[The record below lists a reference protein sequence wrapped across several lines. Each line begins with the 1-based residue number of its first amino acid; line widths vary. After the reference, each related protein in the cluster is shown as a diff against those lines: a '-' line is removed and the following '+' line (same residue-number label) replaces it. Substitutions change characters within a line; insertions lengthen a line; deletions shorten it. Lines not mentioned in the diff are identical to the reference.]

1 MTEGIP
7 FLWIAFCTIAPWAG
21 RGVGEMYQALYRKWR
36 PRTFEDVVGQ
46 EHITTTLKNE
56 IRLGRISHAYLL
68 MGSRG
73 TGKTTCARL
82 IAKAVNCLA
91 PVDGNP
97 CGECEVCKGIESGS
111 LTDVVE
117 IDAASNNG
125 VADIRDLREET
136 NFLPS
141 VTKYRV
147 YIIDECHMLNIGAGA
162 AVNALLKILEEP
174 PEHVIFILATTEVQK
189 VPATIQSRCQRFDF
203 KRIPTADIA
212 ARLLYIAGEE
222 RIPLEP
228 EAAALI
234 ARLSDGGMRDA
245 LSLLDLCRAGEGT
258 ITPQAVSRAAGLI
271 GQDHLFQL
279 AGAIAK
285 GDLSETLDLIARVGE
300 QSVEYDRLCGQL
312 VTHFRNLLMVLS
324 SRQPEELIVCLPE
337 TLEQYRLQAGEY
349 TPNRLIYAIRV
360 LQEAQNA
367 MTRTTSRRAELEMA
381 AIRLCDPRLDR
392 SPEALL
398 DRIEK
403 LEARLNAALAGGF
416 SPAAAPSAGVKA
428 EAVPPVVTQAPSAV
442 SASAPAPAA
451 RAKPAPEK
459 VPSPPPPPPPKADPE
474 KAAAPF
480 SQWGEVLERLGK
492 INPPAKGALVD
503 TIAYL
508 SGGRVLIASENP
520 VFRELLRDNELTRNS
535 LKQAIMEVTGTRY
548 GIGPYTGPLPA
559 ARPEAEKKPAPVEDI
574 IRKAREAGVPV
585 NIE

>member
-1 MTEGIP
+1 
-7 FLWIAFCTIAPWAG
+7 
-21 RGVGEMYQALYRKWR
+21 MYQALYRKWR

>member
-1 MTEGIP
+1 
-7 FLWIAFCTIAPWAG
+7 
-21 RGVGEMYQALYRKWR
+21 MYQALYRRWR
-36 PRTFEDVVGQ
+36 PRTFGDVVGQ
-46 EHITTTLKNE
+46 EHITATLKNE
-56 IRLGRISHAYLL
+56 VRQGRTAHAYLL

-82 IAKAVNCLA
+82 IAKAVNCLSPA
-91 PVDGNP
+91 DGDP
-97 CGECEVCKGIESGS
+97 CGECEVCKGIEAGS
-111 LTDVVE
+111 MVDVVE

-125 VADIRDLREET
+125 VDSIRDLREEA
-136 NFLPS
+136 NFLPN

-147 YIIDECHMLNIGAGA
+147 YIIDECHMLSVG
-162 AVNALLKILEEP
+162 AVNALLKVLEEP

-203 KRIPTADIA
+203 KRIPTAVIA
-212 ARLLYIAGEE
+212 ARLSYIAGEE
-222 RIPLEP
+222 DIPLDP

-245 LSLLDLCRAGEGT
+245 LSLLDLCRASGGP
-258 ITPQAVSRAAGLI
+258 ITPQTVSRAAGLI

-279 AGAIAK
+279 AESIAK
-285 GDLSETLDLIARVGE
+285 GDLSGTLDLIARVGG

-324 SRQPEELIVCLPE
+324 SKQPEELIVCLPE
-337 TLEQYRLQAGEY
+337 TLEQYRAQAGAY
-349 TPNRLIYAIRV
+349 TPSRLIYAIRV

-367 MTRTTSRRAELEMA
+367 MTRTASRRAELEMA
-381 AIRLCDPRLDR
+381 AIRLCDPRLDQ

-403 LEARLNAALAGGF
+403 LEARLNAALAGGIA
-416 SPAAAPSAGVKA
+416 SAADRTAG
-428 EAVPPVVTQAPSAV
+428 AVG
-442 SASAPAPAA
+442 APAPAA
-451 RAKPAPEK
+451 PAHAPGAAPAPAPRAKPAPEK
-459 VPSPPPPPPPKADPE
+459 APAPPPPAPKGDPQKDAE
-474 KAAAPF
+474 PF
-480 SQWGEVLERLGK
+480 HRWGEVLERLGR

-503 TIAYL
+503 TTAYL
-508 SGGRVLIASENP
+508 AGGRVLIASDNP

-548 GIGPYTGPLPA
+548 GIGPYAGPAPA
-559 ARPEAEKKPAPVEDI
+559 ARAGEKKPAPVDTILE
-574 IRKAREAGVPV
+574 KAKQAGVPV